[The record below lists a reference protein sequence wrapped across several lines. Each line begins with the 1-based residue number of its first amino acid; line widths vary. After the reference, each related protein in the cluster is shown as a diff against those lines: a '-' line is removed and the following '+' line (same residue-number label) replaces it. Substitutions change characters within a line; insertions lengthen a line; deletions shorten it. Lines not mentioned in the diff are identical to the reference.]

1 MSKNIAKATQNTSSK
16 TQEVKAK
23 GIRSDRIQRT
33 RRRGDPKLLA
43 HTYAAGAVDKGAKDS
58 PFVVVSRSKSTGLIM
73 ETRHRDEIKAR
84 KAEMGR
90 KTYHHII
97 AVRDETDLIAARI
110 EEERRAQAKADK
122 EAKALQKAA
131 LEAAEKEAEENQLFE
146 PLTEDA

>member
-1 MSKNIAKATQNTSSK
+1 MSQKNAKATPASK
-16 TQEVKAK
+16 PVETKAK

-58 PFVVVSRSKSTGLIM
+58 PFVAVTRSKRTGLIM
-73 ETRHRDEIKAR
+73 ETRHKTYNKALDAMWGRETHHDTIAIRDES
-84 KAEMGR
+84 E
-90 KTYHHII
+90 II
-97 AVRDETDLIAARI
+97 ARRIA
-110 EEERRAQAKADK
+110 EEAQAQAKADK
-122 EAKALQKAA
+122 EAKARQKAA